1 MKIHP
6 KVEAFSREIL
16 ADRLY
21 IYNEGDNESFFF
33 QEYGDTGV
41 NSNTNYQNK
50 NVGIWH
56 QLFCSYVIY

>member
-16 ADRLY
+16 PDRIY
-21 IYNEGDNESFFF
+21 IYNEGDNESVFF

-41 NSNTNYQNK
+41 NSKTNYQNK

-56 QLFCSYVIY
+56 